1 MLGNDDIQVIEVDD
15 DDEIVEVVEVQG
27 QSRRYLLINEIFS
40 PANSNIHFTPLSNDT
55 LNMINLPK
63 IDTKDQMEIDK
74 YKRRWN
80 GVYMVTIYK

>member
-40 PANSNIHFTPLSNDT
+40 PANSNIHFKPLSNDT